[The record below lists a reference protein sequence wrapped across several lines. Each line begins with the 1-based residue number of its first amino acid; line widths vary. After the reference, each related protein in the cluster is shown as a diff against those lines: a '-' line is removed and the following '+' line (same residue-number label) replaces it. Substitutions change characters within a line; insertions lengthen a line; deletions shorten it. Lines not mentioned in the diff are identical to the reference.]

1 MLISKLQR
9 KKHRQKMWVKNSNNI
24 IAIILVIVNIS
35 SHGVTSHNDEQ
46 ESSAHTNS
54 TLTAKSRVKRALIFQ
69 PGSRILVSG
78 TWWHLNGGKSAS
90 FSHKIP
96 RIINQHSD
104 LFTQLCCFSLPLLLH
119 PNSQFR
125 INVKDDIIRNNTIF
139 SHGWGFRANIDLL
152 QPYRPPKPKARQIR
166 RRDVYGTI
174 EELINQHG
182 GLHA

>member
-1 MLISKLQR
+1 
-9 KKHRQKMWVKNSNNI
+9 MWVKNPNNI
-24 IAIILVIVNIS
+24 IVIILVIVNIS
-35 SHGVTSHNDEQ
+35 SYGVTSHNDEQ

-69 PGSRILVSG
+69 PGSRILVSKWG
-78 TWWHLNGGKSAS
+78 VVIALVQNQRVDLTKSDESLTNIQTYLLSCVAS
-90 FSHKIP
+90 PS
-96 RIINQHSD
+96 
-104 LFTQLCCFSLPLLLH
+104 H

-125 INVKDDIIRNNTIF
+125 INVKDDIIRNNSIF